1 MIYCRATDAV
11 AHAPTKQC
19 QLISRMLARRR
30 HQRCLCNYGATAG
43 PLAAPAQKS
52 IPIAGV
58 VKGSHGDLWKRTS
71 RHGRTIS
78 VPGACPHATSLDRIR
93 PGGKGNGHTTPPALP
108 GACPDHQY
116 CTLHRHVPGALQGYL
131 ALTHC
136 GRPATRSF
144 LMAQVSSVG
153 SRRRWVVEQ
162 IICRNGVPCG
172 AAGRRD
178 YHGDRLADDVRDRPR
193 NLTTACH
200 ISQKAM
206 PWPLQPRHKAGNR
219 LALRRRGYPS
229 VENISRVGSSGS

>member
-1 MIYCRATDAV
+1 MSVDFQNARPPT
-11 AHAPTKQC
+11 APTLPL
-19 QLISRMLARRR
+19 QLRG
-30 HQRCLCNYGATAG
+30 YGRPTG
-43 PLAAPAQKS
+43 SSSTKS

-229 VENISRVGSSGS
+229 VRSQG